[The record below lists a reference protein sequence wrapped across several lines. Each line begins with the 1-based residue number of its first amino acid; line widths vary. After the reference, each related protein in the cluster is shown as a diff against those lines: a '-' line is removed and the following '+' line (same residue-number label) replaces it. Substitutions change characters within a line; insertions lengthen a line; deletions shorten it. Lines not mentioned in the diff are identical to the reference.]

1 LRFVEGEFDMPFAD
15 DADEDEIIA
24 GWRSI
29 LAARFGP
36 PGVVYRDGVYPPLE
50 THRPE
55 AAASVQAAIER
66 LLVGLAAHAITLAG
80 SPRLCLAGGV
90 ALNCVA
96 NGLIVDHVAALHVP
110 PATHD
115 AGVALGAALCTAAQA
130 GAALPSTTR
139 ADLGPGYTTAQVVD
153 ACAASGVRC
162 RVVQDPAAAAA
173 KLIDSGATVGWFQG
187 RMEVGPRALGHRSI
201 LASPA
206 KSSTRYE
213 LNARKGRE
221 PWRPLAPSVLAE
233 EAVRL
238 FGTDQPSPFMLVS
251 RPLTDVGVALAPACR
266 HHDGSAR
273 YHTVPADSSTPYRK
287 LLEQTRSLTGT
298 GVVLNT
304 SFNSRGEPI
313 VNTPSEAIACWL
325 SMGLDALVAEN
336 VMVQR

>member
-1 LRFVEGEFDMPFAD
+1 
-15 DADEDEIIA
+15 
-24 GWRSI
+24 
-29 LAARFGP
+29 
-36 PGVVYRDGVYPPLE
+36 
-50 THRPE
+50 
-55 AAASVQAAIER
+55 
-66 LLVGLAAHAITLAG
+66 
-80 SPRLCLAGGV
+80 
-90 ALNCVA
+90 
-96 NGLIVDHVAALHVP
+96 
-110 PATHD
+110 
-115 AGVALGAALCTAAQA
+115 
-130 GAALPSTTR
+130 
-139 ADLGPGYTTAQVVD
+139 
-153 ACAASGVRC
+153 
-162 RVVQDPAAAAA
+162 
-173 KLIDSGATVGWFQG
+173 
-187 RMEVGPRALGHRSI
+187 
-201 LASPA
+201 
-206 KSSTRYE
+206 
-213 LNARKGRE
+213 
-221 PWRPLAPSVLAE
+221 VLAE